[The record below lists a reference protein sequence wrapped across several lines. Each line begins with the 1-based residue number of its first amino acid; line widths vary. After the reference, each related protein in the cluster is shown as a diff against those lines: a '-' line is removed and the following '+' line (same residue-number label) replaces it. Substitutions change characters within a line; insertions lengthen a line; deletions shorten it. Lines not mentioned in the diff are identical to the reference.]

1 MPDIA
6 KLAVVVTA
14 DTSDAEKGLKSVSA
28 GIGTFATGA
37 AAALTA
43 AGVGIVA
50 AGGYAVKAATDFEQT
65 MSGVKAVSGA
75 TAAEMK
81 GLQGLALQLGKDTSF
96 SASEAAAG
104 IEELVKG
111 GLTIPD
117 IMNGAAKAT
126 LDLAAA
132 GGVSLPDA
140 ATIAAN
146 ALAQFNLK
154 GQDMAHVADLIA
166 GAANASALDVGQFK
180 FSLQAAGAVAATT
193 GFSFDDLAQAI
204 AVMGKA
210 GITGSDAGT
219 SLKTMMLNLQ
229 PTTKKA
235 KATMQDLGLWTAQ
248 TGSAFFD
255 ATGKVK
261 PMAEVAGLLE
271 KATRDLT
278 QAQKL
283 QALETIFGSDAIR
296 AAAVLAKEGAGGFN
310 EMATSMGKVTA
321 ASVGAEKLN
330 NLAGD
335 ITTLKGSVETAAIT
349 FGMAFLPVLRDAT
362 QWATNLVNGMIPWI
376 ERVGPQ
382 VVQTLQQIGAAFGDL
397 VRSGDVGVFADD
409 LREAFGIDITPLV
422 KAVQVVQGVVEA
434 IGRGFREGGLLGAFA
449 AWLGEARKFGA
460 AVLDWIGDQVNPIL
474 TKLSEWADA
483 FVAWVAPLVDPFL
496 RAVGGLLGQLG
507 TWITDTAAPAILGK
521 LGSWKDQF
529 VAWIGPATEAFLAA
543 WPANLTRF
551 LDWLEFTAAPA
562 IADTLQSWGRS
573 FVAWVGGEGEGG
585 AAGNLLTALGNIASV
600 LFRFVAS
607 TAEVLGPRLLA
618 WSGKFLGWVATD
630 VLPFLAAQLGRM
642 LVAIGNWLVTDAI
655 PWAGTAFVA
664 LGKAIVGGIVQGILS
679 APGAIVDAIK
689 SLVPPAFAAPVATPA
704 PNYGAVPP
712 QWRPPVNVGGA
723 TGYVNGVPIRDAGGP
738 GRPGTA
744 YAIGTGAQP
753 ELFVPDR
760 PGRFYPS
767 GSYGGGPTT
776 ADVTLVLDR
785 QVLARVNA
793 RLDERNSKRGGR

>member
-14 DTSDAEKGLKSVSA
+14 DTSDAEKGLKSVSS

-43 AGVGIVA
+43 AGVGIAA
-50 AGGYAVKAATDFEQT
+50 AGGYAVKSAADFEKT
-65 MSGVKAVSGA
+65 LSGVKAVSGA
-75 TAAEMK
+75 TADEMK
-81 GLQGLALQLGKDTSF
+81 QIQGLALQLGKDTSF

-140 ATIAAN
+140 AIIAAN
-146 ALAQFNLK
+146 ALAQFNLQGK
-154 GQDMAHVADLIA
+154 DMGHVADLIA

-219 SLKTMMLNLQ
+219 SLKTMMMSLQ
-229 PTTKKA
+229 PSTKKA
-235 KATMQDLGLWTAQ
+235 KETMRDLGLWTAQ

-255 ATGKVK
+255 ANGKVK
-261 PMAEVAGLLE
+261 SMAEVAGILQN
-271 KATRDLT
+271 ATKDLT

-283 QALETIFGSDAIR
+283 QALETMFGSDAIR

-310 EMATSMGKVTA
+310 EMAGAMGKVTA

-349 FGMAFLPVLRDAT
+349 FGMVFLPVLRDAVK
-362 QWATNLVNGMIPWI
+362 WATNLVNGMIPWV
-376 ERVGPQ
+376 EQVGPQ
-382 VVQTLQQIGAAFGDL
+382 IVLTLQQIGAAFGDL
-397 VRSGDVGVFADD
+397 VRTGDVGVFADD
-409 LREAFGIDITPLV
+409 LREAFGIDLTPLV
-422 KAVQVVQGVVEA
+422 EAVRTVQGVVEA
-434 IGRGFREGGLLGAFA
+434 IGRGFREGGLAGAFA
-449 AWLGEARKFGA
+449 AWLGEASKFGGK
-460 AVLDWIGDQVNPIL
+460 VLDWIGAQVNPIL
-474 TKLSEWADA
+474 RALEAWAGA
-483 FVAWVAPLVDPFL
+483 FVAWVAPLVDPL
-496 RAVGGLLGQLG
+496 IRALGGMLAQVGA
-507 TWITDTAAPAILGK
+507 WIVDTAAPAILGK
-521 LGSWKDQF
+521 LGAWKDQF

-543 WPANLTRF
+543 WPGHLTRF
-551 LDWLEFTAAPA
+551 LDWIENDAAPA
-562 IADTLQSWGRS
+562 IGATLASWAQA
-573 FVAWVGGEGEGG
+573 FVAWVSGAGGGTG
-585 AAGNLLTALGNIASV
+585 AAGGLATALLNVLSV
-600 LFRFVAS
+600 LVRFIDA
-607 TAEVLGPRLLA
+607 TAAVLGPRLDA
-618 WSGKFLGWVATD
+618 WAGQFLGWVATS
-630 VLPFLAAQLGRM
+630 VLPFLAQQLGRM
-642 LVAIGNWLVTDAI
+642 LAAIGNWLVSDAI
-655 PWAGTAFVA
+655 PWAARAFVD

-679 APGAIVDAIK
+679 APGAVVDAIK

-723 TGYVNGVPIRDAGGP
+723 TGYVNGVPIRDAGGM
-738 GRPGTA
+738 GRAGEP
-744 YAIGTGAQP
+744 YLIGRGAQP
-753 ELFVPDR
+753 ELFVPNS
-760 PGRFYPS
+760 PGRFHPA
-767 GSYGGGPTT
+767 GTYGGAST
-776 ADVTLVLDR
+776 ANVTLVLDR